1 MAKAQARRAIIFSGP
16 GGGISGGFVPS
27 SNSLSELSAIESD
40 GLIGNYYVDS
50 GGTIAQDSRST
61 PQNLSGSVA
70 YSSYGEVSNA
80 ADSISGIAAYTKIG
94 SLIRCYSPSGD
105 GFGTDFD
112 TSADCKVIFV
122 SAPSASGSGTSVPDR
137 RLGLGNTNI
146 GVIYQFNRDGYQGV
160 VQIYD
165 PLKDEAG
172 NETCSLITNPY
183 NGTNEVGIITGRVGY
198 PFLGKEVKTNNDG
211 TVIAAKVSKV
221 EVVDTGEVGIGST
234 SQLVVLRDKVA
245 VYQKGRS
252 STGSPAYVR
261 ISTLEGSDDAS
272 YAGTFTMSGDGKM
285 IFVNCTEEKAVGCG
299 GVEIT
304 GRIYAYERNKR
315 EYTLLGVIDVGEVIG
330 SSGPYT
336 SSQNFGL
343 KLATNLDGSILA
355 ASDKNNVTYILN
367 RNKEY
372 YDNYYI
378 DGCDFDR
385 PRDKHP
391 PYIVTAVVSG
401 VSPLDMSDDGRA
413 IVVSE
418 SAGNVK
424 LLFSNGKGNS
434 YTSVSELDSFVPL
447 YGSITSDGKTIA
459 LSNGSLTKVYNYQV
473 NELYFVCQ
481 FATTG
486 KIKLSSDGKLL
497 FDGAGNFYGQ
507 ERETY
512 VYADAEGDI
521 GVGISL
527 PTEKLDVNGN
537 LKVRGDIIIDGGG
550 KLQGNATGLTGSP
563 SITVGAISASSLS
576 VSGSK
581 SFDIPH
587 PTKDG
592 WRLKYICLEGPSA
605 DVYIRGKLEDSNIIE
620 LPDYWS
626 KLIDQETIMV
636 NLTPFGVYQELFVE
650 KIEWGSRIIVKNNLS
665 GPINCSYV
673 VYAERKDVDRNQSE
687 YQA

>member
-1 MAKAQARRAIIFSGP
+1 MAKAPARRAIIFNGP

-27 SNSLSELSAIESD
+27 SNSLSELSAIEVD

-50 GGTIAQDSRST
+50 GGTMAQDSRSS

-70 YSSYGEVSNA
+70 YSSYSNVSNSTE
-80 ADSISGIAAYTKIG
+80 SISGISNYTKIG
-94 SLIRCYSPSGD
+94 SLVRCYSPDGD

-112 TSADCKVIFV
+112 TNADGSVIFV

-137 RLGLGNTNI
+137 RLGIGNTNI
-146 GVIYQFNRDGYQGV
+146 GVIYEFNRDGYQGV

-165 PLKDEAG
+165 PLEDEAG
-172 NETCSLITNPY
+172 NETCSLIANPY

-198 PFLGKEVKTNNDG
+198 PFLGKEVQTNKDG
-211 TVIAAKVSKV
+211 TIIAAKLSKV
-221 EVVDTGEVGIGST
+221 EVVINEEVGIGTT
-234 SQLVVLRDKVA
+234 SQLIVLRDKVV
-245 VYQKGRS
+245 VYQRGRS
-252 STGSPAYVR
+252 ATGSPNYVR

-285 IFVNCTEEKAVGCG
+285 IFVNCPEEKATGCG
-299 GVEIT
+299 GAEIT
-304 GRIYAYERNKR
+304 GRVYAYERNKR
-315 EYTLLGVIDVGEVIG
+315 EYTLLGVIDIGEIIG
-330 SSGPYT
+330 PSD

-355 ASDKNNVTYILN
+355 ASDENATYILN

-391 PYIVTAVVSG
+391 PYIVTRVLSG

-413 IVVSE
+413 IIVSE

-424 LLFSNGKGNS
+424 LFFSNGKGNN
-434 YTSVSELDSFVPL
+434 YTSVSELDSFVPT
-447 YGSITSDGKTIA
+447 YGSITADGKTIA
-459 LSNGSLTKVYNYQV
+459 LSTNSLTKIYNYQRD
-473 NELYFVCQ
+473 ELYLVCQ
-481 FATTG
+481 FATSG
-486 KIKLSSDGKLL
+486 KTKLSSDGNIL
-497 FDGAGNFYGQ
+497 FDGAGDFYGQ

-512 VYADAEGDI
+512 VYADASGNI
-521 GVGISL
+521 GIGTPL
-527 PTEKLDVNGN
+527 PSAKLDVNGN
-537 LKVRGDIIIDGGG
+537 VKVGGDVILSAGG

-563 SITVGAISASSLS
+563 SITVGAINAVSLS

-587 PTKDG
+587 PIKEG

-605 DVYIRGKLEDSNIIE
+605 DVYIRGKLEDSNVIE

-626 KLIDQETIMV
+626 ELVDQETIMV

>member
-1 MAKAQARRAIIFSGP
+1 MAKAPAKRAISFTGP
-16 GGGISGGFVPS
+16 GGGISGGFTPS
-27 SNSLSELSAIESD
+27 SNSLSELSGIEVD

-50 GGTIAQDSRST
+50 GGTMAQDSRSS

-70 YSSYGEVSNA
+70 YSSYSNVSNSTE
-80 ADSISGIAAYTKIG
+80 SISGISNYTKIG
-94 SLIRCYSPSGD
+94 SLVRCYSPDGD

-112 TSADCKVIFV
+112 TSADGSVIFV

-137 RLGLGNTNI
+137 RLGIGNTDI
-146 GVIYQFNRDGYQGV
+146 GVIYEFNRDGYKGV

-165 PLKDEAG
+165 PLEDEAG
-172 NETCSLITNPY
+172 NETCSLIANPY

-198 PFLGKEVKTNNDG
+198 PFLGKQVQTNKDG
-211 TVIAAKVSKV
+211 TIIAAKLSKV
-221 EVVDTGEVGIGST
+221 EVVVNEEVGIGTT
-234 SQLVVLRDKVA
+234 SQLIVLRDKVV
-245 VYQKGRS
+245 VYQRGRS
-252 STGSPAYVR
+252 ANGSPNYVR
-261 ISTLEGSDDAS
+261 ISNLEGSDNSS
-272 YAGTFTMSGDGKM
+272 YATTFTMSGDGKM
-285 IFVNCTEEKAVGCG
+285 VFVNCPEEKATGCG
-299 GVEIT
+299 GAEIT
-304 GRIYAYERNKR
+304 GRVYAYERNKR
-315 EYTLLGVIDVGEVIG
+315 EYTLLGVIDIGEIIG
-330 SSGPYT
+330 PSD

-355 ASDKNNVTYILN
+355 ASDDNATYILN

-391 PYIVTAVVSG
+391 PYIVTRVLSG

-413 IVVSE
+413 IIVSE
-418 SAGNVK
+418 PAGNVK
-424 LLFSNGKGNS
+424 LFFSNGKGNN
-434 YTSVSELDSFVPL
+434 YTSVSELDSFVPT
-447 YGSITSDGKTIA
+447 YGSITADGKTIA
-459 LSNGSLTKVYNYQV
+459 LSTNSLTKIYNYQRD
-473 NELYFVCQ
+473 ELYLVCQ
-481 FATTG
+481 FATSG
-486 KIKLSSDGKLL
+486 KTKLSSDGNIL
-497 FDGAGNFYGQ
+497 FDGAGDFYGQ

-512 VYADAEGDI
+512 VYADASGNI
-521 GVGISL
+521 GIGTPL
-527 PTEKLDVNGN
+527 PSAKLDVNGN
-537 LKVRGDIIIDGGG
+537 VKVGGDVILSAGG

-563 SITVGAISASSLS
+563 SITVGAINAVSLS

-587 PTKDG
+587 PIKEG

-605 DVYIRGKLEDSNIIE
+605 DVYIRGKLVDSNIIE

-626 KLIDQETIMV
+626 ELVDQETIMV

-650 KIEWGSRIIVKNNLS
+650 KIEWGSRIIVKNNS
-665 GPINCSYV
+665 GGPINCSYV

-687 YQA
+687 YQP

>member
-1 MAKAQARRAIIFSGP
+1 MARAQAKRAIVFNGP
-16 GGGISGGFVPS
+16 GGGISGGFTPS
-27 SNSLSELSAIESD
+27 SNSLSELSAIEVD

-50 GGTIAQDSRST
+50 GGTMAQDSRSS

-70 YSSYGEVSNA
+70 YSSYSNVSNSA
-80 ADSISGIAAYTKIG
+80 ESVSGISNYTKIG
-94 SLIRCYSPSGD
+94 SLVRCYSPTGD

-112 TSADCKVIFV
+112 TSADGGVIYV
-122 SAPSASGSGTSVPDR
+122 SAPSASGSGTTVPDR
-137 RLGLGNTNI
+137 RLGIGNTDI
-146 GVIYQFNRDGYQGV
+146 GVIYEFNRDGYQGV

-165 PLKDEAG
+165 PLEDEGG
-172 NETCSLITNPY
+172 NVTCSLIANPY

-198 PFLGKEVKTNNDG
+198 PFLGKQVQTNKDG
-211 TVIAAKVSKV
+211 TIIAAKLSKV
-221 EVVDTGEVGIGST
+221 EVVVNEDVGIGTT
-234 SQLVVLRDKVA
+234 SQLIVLRDKVV
-245 VYQKGRS
+245 VYQRGRS
-252 STGSPAYVR
+252 SSGSPNYVR
-261 ISTLEGSDDAS
+261 ISTLEGSDNSS

-285 IFVNCTEEKAVGCG
+285 VFVNCPEEKATGCG

-304 GRIYAYERNKR
+304 GRVYAYERNKR
-315 EYTLLGVIDVGEVIG
+315 EYTLFGVIDIGEIIG

-355 ASDKNNVTYILN
+355 ASDDNVTYILN

-372 YDNYYI
+372 YDNYFI

-391 PYIVTAVVSG
+391 PYIVTSVLSG

-413 IVVSE
+413 IIVSE
-418 SAGNVK
+418 PAGNAK
-424 LLFSNGKGNS
+424 LFFSNGKGNT
-434 YTSVSELDSFVPL
+434 YTSVSELDGFVPT
-447 YGSITSDGKTIA
+447 YGSITADGKTIA
-459 LSNGSLTKVYNYQV
+459 LSTNSLTKIYNYQR
-473 NELYFVCQ
+473 NELYLVCQ
-481 FATTG
+481 FATSG
-486 KIKLSSDGKLL
+486 KTKLSSDGNIL
-497 FDGAGNFYGQ
+497 FDGAGDFYGQ

-512 VYADAEGDI
+512 VYADPDGDI
-521 GVGISL
+521 GIGIAL

-550 KLQGNATGLTGSP
+550 ELQGNATGLSGTP
-563 SITVGAISASSLS
+563 SINVGAINATSLS

-605 DVYIRGKLEDSNIIE
+605 DVYIRGKLDDSNVIE

-626 KLIDQETIMV
+626 ELVDQETIMV
-636 NLTPFGVYQELFVE
+636 NLTPFGLYQELFVE
-650 KIEWGSRIIVKNNLS
+650 KIEWGSRIIVKNNLG

-673 VYAERKDVDRNQSE
+673 VYAERKDVDRNQTE